1 VLDNLVLELLEKE
14 TLAKA
19 QLTDIFA
26 NVIKR
31 PARPVWLSSERRHV
45 SDMPP
50 VMTPAEHAAMTGQ
63 TGPQDRTDTVISEG
77 PPPTTVIEIDEH
89 TDTVVIERPEDGHFD
104 PSSD

>member
-1 VLDNLVLELLEKE
+1 
-14 TLAKA
+14 
-19 QLTDIFA
+19 
-26 NVIKR
+26 
-31 PARPVWLSSERRHV
+31 
-45 SDMPP
+45 MPP